1 MRRRWVGT
9 TGGATVSKR
18 EQRRF
23 FVATFG
29 NGLET
34 CVLPP
39 PRSFPPSAS
48 SAGSRRTSRGG
59 VSREVVNALVQTS
72 RRSRPV
78 DEPEPE
84 PKPGGRHARARDSR
98 ERSIAGG
105 EGFFGS
111 PRAADLA
118 RRSGRR
124 RDRV

>member
-9 TGGATVSKR
+9 PGTPATVSKR

-29 NGLET
+29 NSLET
-34 CVLPP
+34 CVLLS
-39 PRSFPPSAS
+39 PRSFTPSAS

-84 PKPGGRHARARDSR
+84 PEPGGRHARAR
-98 ERSIAGG
+98 
-105 EGFFGS
+105 
-111 PRAADLA
+111 
-118 RRSGRR
+118 
-124 RDRV
+124 V